1 MTAQQWA
8 LIISAILGS
17 NLLVAVCTGIFMRR
31 KVGAEAASIEAQ
43 AHKTDAES
51 HQLLVKTK
59 LELDGAQIQH
69 INGYTETVERLLER
83 ASKQSEEIQDLQSSL
98 TRALHELDE
107 SRIEKEKLQAIIEYQ
122 RKEND
127 SLRNTI
133 IRMARNEDELRAQ
146 LDQLTREMKTMREQL
161 DNCLQQHALRT

>member
-1 MTAQQWA
+1 MTTQQWI

-17 NLLVAVCTGIFMRR
+17 NLLVALVTGFFMHR
-31 KVGAEAASIEAQ
+31 KVRAEARSIDAQ

-51 HQLLVKTK
+51 TQLLVKTK
-59 LELDGAQIQH
+59 LEIDGAQLQH
-69 INGYTETVERLLER
+69 INGYTETVEKLLER
-83 ASKQSEEIQDLQSSL
+83 ASKQSEEIQELQSSL

-122 RKEND
+122 RREND

-133 IRMARNEDELRAQ
+133 IRMARNEDELREQ
-146 LDQLTREMKTMREQL
+146 LDRLMREMQTMREQL
-161 DNCLQQHALRT
+161 DNCLERHPHE